1 MIKRS
6 SHQLGSSLHAPYST
20 VYYIIEGKD
29 WAIAWD
35 GKYIAHHVRNLAG
48 VRCVTTR
55 SYQGIINQVVHFG
68 SRNVYLSGGIDQIHD
83 SNNKVV
89 LYWTH
94 GDKSDAKAEMRH
106 MIDRL
111 SEAVHRVHKIVT
123 CSTIG
128 QERLISWGVP
138 ESQIAMIPIGVDLS
152 IFRPSV
158 PAQRQQ
164 MRERLGIP
172 DDTICVGSFQ
182 KDGEG
187 WGEGDEPKLVKGP
200 DIFLTAIEKLAAKH
214 KLYVLLTGPARGYVK
229 RGLDR
234 LGVAYHHTFLQR
246 YHDVVPY
253 YHCLDMYL
261 VTSRDEGG
269 PKAILEGMATGV
281 PIVST
286 RVGMASDVL
295 QDGENGFIVDVED
308 TEGLAT
314 AASKLIDSPDLRYKF
329 AQNGLTS
336 AAEHD
341 WSVTAMR
348 YYNQIWKPLLSN

>member
-1 MIKRS
+1 MLKRS
-6 SHQLGSSLHAPYST
+6 SHRFSSALHSPYST
-20 VYYIIEGKD
+20 VYYIVEGKD

-35 GKYIAHHVRNLAG
+35 GKYIARHVRNLAG
-48 VRCVTTR
+48 VRCLTTQ
-55 SYQGIINQVVHFG
+55 SYQGITNQVVHFG
-68 SRNVYLSGGIDQIHD
+68 SRNVYLSGGIDQVHD
-83 SNNKVV
+83 SNKVV

-111 SEAVHRVHKIVT
+111 SDAVHRVRTIVT
-123 CSTIG
+123 CSAIG
-128 QERLISWGVP
+128 VERLVSWDVP
-138 ESQIAMIPIGVDLS
+138 ESQIVMIPIGVDLS
-152 IFRPSV
+152 VFRPSTSS
-158 PAQRQQ
+158 QRQQ

-172 DDTICVGSFQ
+172 DDAMCIGSFQ

-200 DIFLTAIEKLAAKH
+200 DVFLAAIEKLAAKH

-229 RGLDR
+229 HGLDR
-234 LGVAYHHTFLQR
+234 LGVPYHHTFLQR
-246 YHDVVPY
+246 YHDVVSY

-281 PIVST
+281 PVVST
-286 RVGMASDVL
+286 RVGMAPDVML
-295 QDGENGFIVDVED
+295 DGENGFILDVED
-308 TEGLAT
+308 ADGLAK
-314 AASKLIDSPDLRYKF
+314 AASNLIDSPELRSRL
-329 AQNGLTS
+329 AQNGLAT

-341 WSVTAMR
+341 WSITAMR
-348 YYNQIWKPLLSN
+348 YYDQVWKPLLSN